1 MVIGVIDAKLV
12 IRGSRSLKD
21 KRSVLRSLKEKLR
34 NEWNVSVAEVDLL
47 NRRQSVV
54 LGIVQV
60 GGETKYVRS
69 CLDKIVD
76 VIRSFRGADLIDY
89 TVQMHH
95 V

>member
-1 MVIGVIDAKLV
+1 LVIGVIDAKLV

-76 VIRSFRGADLIDY
+76 AIRSFRGADLIDY